1 VQLSGVIVIL
11 LLFALARVI
20 YFLPN
25 AVLAS
30 MIIMTMLGLID
41 VRTARKLWREDK
53 SDLLVR
59 AVDALCLL
67 HMASMHSS
75 VFVRDCACACTPV
88 PSRVCYV
95 AVHVSACGCACV

>member
-1 VQLSGVIVIL
+1 VVLLHQMSGVIVIL

-41 VRTARKLWREDK
+41 VRTARRLWREDK
-53 SDLLVR
+53 SDFIVR
-59 AVDALCLL
+59 VCRRWRLCLI
-67 HMASMHSS
+67 
-75 VFVRDCACACTPV
+75 V
-88 PSRVCYV
+88 PPG
-95 AVHVSACGCACV
+95 AGT